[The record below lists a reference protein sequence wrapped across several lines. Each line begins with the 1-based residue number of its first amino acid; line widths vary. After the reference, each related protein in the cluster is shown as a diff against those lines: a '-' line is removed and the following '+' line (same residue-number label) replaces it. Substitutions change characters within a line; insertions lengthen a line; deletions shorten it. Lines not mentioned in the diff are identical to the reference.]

1 MKLRKHQEA
10 FFKLCTDI
18 RLNREIVKV
27 IISATPGGGKSLIPV
42 IAAAKLIPSVAD
54 KICWVVPRLALQ
66 EQGERVFM
74 DPFFR
79 EQLNHNHQVRAST
92 NESNPSR
99 GLSGYVTTYQA
110 ISQNSSL
117 HAQVFTKN
125 RYILV
130 LDEPH
135 HVEAEGIWHTALR
148 PLVERA
154 ALVVLMSGTFERSS
168 GNRIAFLDYLADNEG
183 EEPNLFDGPDA
194 RVIEYTRAD
203 ALADQA
209 IIPMHFQYIDGR
221 ARWLGRDGTEYEVDS
236 LAEAG
241 RDAKAAIFTALHTD
255 YANQLL
261 SACVDHWQHYKKFN
275 ARSKMLVVA
284 PSIRK
289 AKDYAKQLD
298 KMGLTTQIATSD
310 DASTAE
316 KAIRRFK
323 LHDREKVDVLVTVA
337 MAYEGLDVP
346 AITHIACLTHIRSR
360 PWIEQMVARACR
372 VDHAA
377 GPYERLY
384 GYVFCPDDPLLHH
397 CIRKIQQ
404 EQRPFLKKEGEALP
418 LVERMPSTP
427 GEERLMALESEVTRS
442 RSRDL
447 SQSDGTGLDYEENQM
462 YLNFMKEY
470 GIEGSP
476 VQLKKELKA
485 LDQSRVEDVN
495 AVLTPRELEQQLRKQ
510 IEAYCRR
517 YQNRKK
523 LEHGYLNRE
532 MIRVFQKSR
541 KDMTTVELERAMTW
555 LQKYHPI

>member
-1 MKLRKHQEA
+1 MKLRKHQAA
-10 FFKLCTDI
+10 FFNLCTDI
-18 RLNREIVKV
+18 RLDREIKKV

-42 IAAAKLIPSVAD
+42 IAAAKLIPALAD

-66 EQGERVFM
+66 EQGELAFM

-79 EQLNHNHQVRAST
+79 EELNHKHLVRAST
-92 NESNPSR
+92 NDDNPSR

-117 HAQVFTKN
+117 HAQAFTKH

-135 HVEAEGIWHTALR
+135 HVEFEGIWHAALR
-148 PLVERA
+148 PLVEKA
-154 ALVVLMSGTFERSS
+154 ALVVLMSGTLERNS
-168 GNRIAFLDYLADNEG
+168 GKRIAFLDYTEDSEG
-183 EEPNLFDGPDA
+183 EEPDLFDGPDT
-194 RVIEYTRAD
+194 RVIEYSRAD

-221 ARWLGRDGTEYEVDS
+221 ARWLGRDGMEHEVDS

-241 RDAKAAIFTALHTD
+241 REAKAAIFTALHTD

-261 SACVDHWQHYKKFN
+261 SACVDHWQHYKEFN
-275 ARSKMLVVA
+275 PRSKMLVVA

-298 KMGLTTQIATSD
+298 KMGLVTQIATSD
-310 DASTAE
+310 EAAAAE
-316 KAIRRFK
+316 RAIKNFK
-323 LHDREKVDVLVTVA
+323 RHDREKVDVLVTVA

-372 VDHAA
+372 VDHEA

-397 CIRKIQQ
+397 CIQKIQQ
-404 EQRPFLKKEGEALP
+404 EQRPFLKLKGEAP
-418 LVERMPSTP
+418 PPVERRESLAPS
-427 GEERLMALESEVTRS
+427 EERMMALESEATRS

-447 SQSDGTGLDYEENQM
+447 SQTGAGLDYEENQM
-462 YLNFMKEY
+462 FLNFMKEY
-470 GIEGSP
+470 GIDGSP
-476 VQLKKELKA
+476 VQLKEELKA
-485 LDQSRVEDVN
+485 LEQGSEEEVN
-495 AVLTPRELEQQLRKQ
+495 VVLTPRELERQLRKQ
-510 IEAYCRR
+510 IEEYCRR

-532 MIRVFQKSR
+532 MVRVFQKSR
-541 KDMTTVELERAMTW
+541 KDMTQLELERAMTW
-555 LQKYHPI
+555 LKKHHPI

>member
-1 MKLRKHQEA
+1 MAKSQELDSWGIWMKLRKHQEA
-10 FFKLCTDI
+10 FFNLCTEI
-18 RLNREIVKV
+18 RLNREIKKV

-79 EQLNHNHQVRAST
+79 EQLNHQHQVRAST

-154 ALVVLMSGTFERSS
+154 ALVVLMSGTFERGS
-168 GNRIAFLDYLADNEG
+168 GNRIALLGYTEDTEG
-183 EEPNLFDGPDA
+183 EEPDLYDGPDT

-221 ARWLGRDGTEYEVDS
+221 ARWLARDGTEYEVDS

-241 RDAKAAIFTALHTD
+241 GDTKAAIFTALHTD

-261 SACVDHWQHYKKFN
+261 SVCVDHWQHYKKFN

-289 AKDYAKQLD
+289 AKDYAKELD
-298 KMGLTTQIATSD
+298 KMGLMTQIATSD
-310 DASTAE
+310 DAPAAE
-316 KAIRRFK
+316 QAIRRMQK
-323 LHDREKVDVLVTVA
+323 NKNTVF
-337 MAYEGLDVP
+337 YEGAG
-346 AITHIACLTHIRSR
+346 AIWTNHLGKCGNLTHRFSNCV
-360 PWIEQMVARACR
+360 MA
-372 VDHAA
+372 
-377 GPYERLY
+377 
-384 GYVFCPDDPLLHH
+384 FC
-397 CIRKIQQ
+397 
-404 EQRPFLKKEGEALP
+404 
-418 LVERMPSTP
+418 
-427 GEERLMALESEVTRS
+427 
-442 RSRDL
+442 
-447 SQSDGTGLDYEENQM
+447 
-462 YLNFMKEY
+462 
-470 GIEGSP
+470 
-476 VQLKKELKA
+476 
-485 LDQSRVEDVN
+485 VN
-495 AVLTPRELEQQLRKQ
+495 LTP
-510 IEAYCRR
+510 
-517 YQNRKK
+517 
-523 LEHGYLNRE
+523 
-532 MIRVFQKSR
+532 V
-541 KDMTTVELERAMTW
+541 
-555 LQKYHPI
+555 